1 MVKPGDLI
9 LAELGS
15 SGPVRAVP
23 SDHASDTLSFKSMC
37 EELRVNGASVVE
49 PPSDKLSAKLNAA
62 TVSTDPLRLTKAAPQ
77 EFTPSI
83 RPAANFTN
91 G

>member
-1 MVKPGDLI
+1 MVQPGDLI
-9 LAELGS
+9 MEETGS
-15 SGPVRAVP
+15 QIRAVP
-23 SDHASDTLSFKSMC
+23 SDNASATLSFKSMC

-49 PPSDKLSAKLNAA
+49 PSSDKLSAKMNAA
-62 TVSTDPLRLTKAAPQ
+62 TASTDTLRLTKAAPQ
-77 EFTPSI
+77 DFIPSI